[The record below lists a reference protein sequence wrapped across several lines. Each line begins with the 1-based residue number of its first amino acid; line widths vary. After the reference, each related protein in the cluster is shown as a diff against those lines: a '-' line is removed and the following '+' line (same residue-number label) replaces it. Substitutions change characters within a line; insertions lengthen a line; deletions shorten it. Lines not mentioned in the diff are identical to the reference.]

1 MKNTL
6 ETRLGIFFAFALI
19 AGVIIL
25 ELIGAADFFK
35 KGYRVHASFKN
46 AQELKKGDSVKMAG
60 VEIGKV
66 DGIDL
71 TNGFARVTMKI
82 TSNEAEIKTDSKAAI
97 RFTGLMGQNFVAI
110 DFGSNTNSIRAQEG
124 SALLTY
130 EQPDLSS
137 LMSKLEGVAS
147 GVEGLTKSF
156 STENISGLL
165 GPLTDFMKNNNE
177 RLTAILSNFKTVSE
191 NLAQGKGTLG
201 RLINDDTLFTTALNT
216 VGKLDNTMADVK
228 TLIGGAQQAVGNINS
243 GKGTLGL
250 LLKDEALYRETSL
263 AMTNMKEIMEK
274 INRGQGSVGK
284 LVNDESFF
292 KNIKLTLQKVEKA
305 TEGIEDQGPLSV
317 LGIAV
322 NKLF

>member
-1 MKNTL
+1 MKNNL
-6 ETRLGIFFAFALI
+6 ETRLGLFFVFVLT

-35 KGYRVHASFKN
+35 KGYHVSASFRN
-46 AQELKKGDSVKMAG
+46 AQELKKGDAVKMAG
-60 VEIGKV
+60 VQIGQV
-66 DGIDL
+66 DAIDL
-71 TNGFARVTMKI
+71 TNGFARVTLKI
-82 TSNEAEIKTDSKAAI
+82 TSSGAEIKTDSTASIK
-97 RFTGLMGQNFVAI
+97 FTGLMGQNFVAV
-110 DFGSNTNSIRAQEG
+110 DFGSTTNTVRAQEG
-124 SALLTY
+124 SSLPTY

-137 LMSKLEGVAS
+137 LMSKLENVAS

-165 GPLTDFMKNNNE
+165 GPITDFMKNNTE
-177 RLTAILSNFKTVSE
+177 RLTAIISNFRTVSD

-201 RLINDDTLFTTALNT
+201 KLINDDTLFTTALSA
-216 VGKLDNTMADVK
+216 VGKLDGTIGDAR
-228 TLIGGAQQAVGNINS
+228 TLVTQAQSTVNSINE

-250 LLKDEALYRETSL
+250 LMKDEALYRETTT
-263 AMTNMKEIMEK
+263 AMTNLKQIMEK

>member
-35 KGYRVHASFKN
+35 KGYHITASFRSV
-46 AQELKKGDSVKMAG
+46 QELKRSDSVKMAG
-60 VEIGKV
+60 VQVGEVESIT
-66 DGIDL
+66 L
-71 TNGFARVTMKI
+71 TNGVARVTMKI
-82 TSNEAEIKTDSKAAI
+82 TNPDAEIKTDSRAAI
-97 RFTGLMGQNFVAI
+97 KFTGLMGQNFVSI
-110 DFGSNTNSIRAQEG
+110 EFGSATNQIRAQEG
-124 SALLTY
+124 TALLTY

-137 LMSKLEGVAS
+137 LMVKLEGVAN

-156 STENISGLL
+156 STENLSGLL
-165 GPLTDFMKNNNE
+165 GPLTDFIRNNND
-177 RLTAILSNFKTVSE
+177 RLTGIITNFKTVSD

-201 RLINDDTLFTTALNT
+201 RLINDDALFTTALGT
-216 VGKLDNTMADVK
+216 VGKLDNTLGDVQS
-228 TLIGGAQQAVGNINS
+228 LIGNAQKAVAGINS
-243 GKGTLGL
+243 GQGTLGL
-250 LLKDEALYRETSL
+250 LLKDEGLYRESTT
-263 AMTNMKEIMEK
+263 AMTNLKEIMEK

>member
-35 KGYRVHASFKN
+35 KGYHINASFKN
-46 AQELKKGDSVKMAG
+46 AQELRKGDAVKMAG

-66 DGIDL
+66 ESIDL

-82 TSNEAEIKTDSKAAI
+82 TQQEAEIKTDSKAAI
-97 RFTGLMGQNFVAI
+97 KFTGLMGQNFVTI
-110 DFGSNTNSIRAQEG
+110 EFGSPTNSLRAQEG
-124 SALLTY
+124 SSLSTY
-130 EQPDLSS
+130 EQPDLST
-137 LMSKLEGVAS
+137 LMVKLESVAS

-177 RLTAILSNFKTVSE
+177 RLTAILANFRTVSD
-191 NLAQGKGTLG
+191 NLATGKGTLG
-201 RLINDDTLFTTALNT
+201 KLINDDSLFTTAMST
-216 VGKLDNTMADVK
+216 VNKLDSTIGDVK
-228 TLIGGAQQAVGNINS
+228 LLIGDARQSVTTLNS

-250 LLKDEALYRETSL
+250 LLKDEALYRETTT
-263 AMTNMKEIMEK
+263 AMTNLKEIMEK

-284 LVNDESFF
+284 LVNDETFF

-305 TEGIEDQGPLSV
+305 TEGLEDQGPLSV

>member
-35 KGYRVHASFKN
+35 RGYHINASFRS
-46 AQELKKGDSVKMAG
+46 AQELRKGDSVKMAG
-60 VEIGKV
+60 VEVGKV
-66 DGIDL
+66 DSIDL

-82 TSNEAEIKTDSKAAI
+82 TSPEAEIKTDSRAAI
-97 RFTGLMGQNFVAI
+97 KFTGLMGQNYVTI
-110 DFGSNTNSIRAQEG
+110 EFGSSTNTLRAQEG
-124 SALLTY
+124 SSLVTY
-130 EQPDLSS
+130 EQPDLST
-137 LMSKLEGVAS
+137 LMVKLDSVAT

-165 GPLTDFMKNNNE
+165 GPITDFMKNNNE
-177 RLTAILSNFKTVSE
+177 RLTAIVANFRTVSD

-201 RLINDDTLFTTALNT
+201 KLINDDSLFTTAFSAVN
-216 VGKLDNTMADVK
+216 KLDGTIGDVK
-228 TLIGGAQQAVGNINS
+228 VLIGDAHKAVDNLNAGQ
-243 GKGTLGL
+243 GTLGL
-250 LLKDEALYRETSL
+250 LMKDEALYRETTT
-263 AMTNMKEIMEK
+263 AMTNLKEIMEK